1 MPVYLLVDNGSKQ
14 PDATLALRRLAA
26 ALSQHTGKTIHP
38 VSLQHADAIP
48 ADALDGEPAQT
59 FPAFLKMQLEQGHH
73 EFVAVPL
80 FFGLSKA
87 LTSFIPEEVAKLT
100 PDYPELTVKVAQV
113 TYPLPEGDMR
123 LAQIVFDHTQQA
135 QQQTSDQTRIVLVDH
150 GSPSPTITEVRQ
162 RIAQTLQEHFALHV
176 DQAVMERRAGKEY
189 DFNGELLANWL
200 SEQAQQGVTN
210 VIVAMLFFLPG
221 RHAGPNGDVAEI
233 CDSVVK
239 EFPKLRY
246 TITPLIGEHPLLLD
260 ILKDRMNAVDSTS
273 V

>member
-14 PDATLALRRLAA
+14 VDATLALRRLATD
-26 ALSQHTGKTIHP
+26 LSRHTGKTIHP

-48 ADALDGEPAQT
+48 AEELGGTPAQI
-59 FPAFLKMQLEQGHH
+59 FHDFLKAQLALGEH
-73 EFVAVPL
+73 EFIAAPL

-87 LTSFIPEEVAKLT
+87 LTSFIPDEVAKLK
-100 PDYPELTVKVAQV
+100 PEYPALTVKVAPV
-113 TYPLPEGDMR
+113 TYPLPEGDAR
-123 LAQIVFDHTQQA
+123 LARIVFDHIQQA
-135 QQQTSDQTRIVLVDH
+135 QQQSNDDARIVLVDH
-150 GSPSPTITEVRQ
+150 GSPSPKITEVRQ
-162 RIAQTLQEHFALHV
+162 RIAQTLQEQFGLHV

-189 DFNGELLANWL
+189 DFNGKLLESWL
-200 SEQAQQGVTN
+200 RQQARQGVTN
-210 VIVAMLFFLPG
+210 VIIAMLFFLPG

-260 ILKDRMNAVDSTS
+260 ILNDRLAAVE
-273 V
+273 